1 MVHDHSARHSSL
13 RQKLMLRPQN
23 KLDIVKHTQ
32 GFKIVSLPPKNDV
45 MNICSMPVTAKAT
58 PREHSEPH

>member
-1 MVHDHSARHSSL
+1 M

>member
-1 MVHDHSARHSSL
+1 M
-13 RQKLMLRPQN
+13 RQKLMLRTQN

-58 PREHSEPH
+58 HRGNSEPQ